1 MKNLFFIIVN
11 LMLSLS
17 LKAQILPLNTYYT
30 EITTNSYL
38 KDLDNILPRYT
49 GTWRTDYNG
58 ANIYLT
64 IDNVTKHPS
73 KFGNI
78 SFYNDVLFVRYVI
91 KNSDGAIIQS
101 TLGKAITEANIKSI
115 ISRPDNTIAFTYS
128 GGDCGVG
135 SGRIFL
141 EYIDTT
147 HLKWSYY
154 PESSLIIAGECPQ
167 GSDLKVYLPKTE
179 DLVFTKQ

>member
-1 MKNLFFIIVN
+1 MKSLFFIIG

-17 LKAQILPLNTYYT
+17 FKSQILPLNTYYT
-30 EITTNSYL
+30 NITSDSYL
-38 KDLDNILPRYT
+38 KDLDNILPRYV
-49 GTWRTDYNG
+49 GVWQANYNG
-58 ANIYLT
+58 TNIYLT
-64 IDNVTKHPS
+64 IDNVIKHPV

-78 SFYNDVLFVRYVI
+78 NFYNDVLFVRYTI
-91 KNSDGAIIQS
+91 KGQNGGILQS
-101 TLGKAITEANIKSI
+101 TISKLITEANIKSI
-115 ISRPDNTIAFTYS
+115 APRRNNIMVFSYS
-128 GGDCGVG
+128 GGDCSVG
-135 SGRIFL
+135 SGKIYL